1 MHVWNVLYA
10 ARCNTGRKNSAKM
23 AVCAPSRKL
32 SGYVFATKACIDN
45 RKKIVIEQYVL
56 NMSSQYGE
64 FQPTN
69 G

>member
-10 ARCNTGRKNSAKM
+10 ARCNIGRKNSAKM

-32 SGYVFATKACIDN
+32 SAYVFATKACIDN